1 MPHVWHPLL
10 EADEPTPGVWVI
22 LDQYEREYA
31 RVSIVRPGT
40 EFGYRAEARG
50 RLVGYYLTL
59 KTACFEA
66 HMAYLSSNGPQGEG
80 VWGLYRNTK
89 EGPLPPPKR

>member
-1 MPHVWHPLL
+1 MPNVWHPLL
-10 EADEPTPGVWVI
+10 EADEPTPRVWVL

-31 RVSIVRPGT
+31 RVTFVRGGT
-40 EFGYRAEARG
+40 EVGYRAEAGG

-66 HMAYLSSNGPQGEG
+66 HMANLSLHGPQRKGCG
-80 VWGLYRNTK
+80 GLYRNTRS
-89 EGPLPPPKR
+89 ELG